1 MERPKAYSQ
10 RLRYQMNR
18 PRLLASYV
26 GTVAVSGCL
35 LVAHAAWGG
44 VSPRVYGSVIFWLL
58 AVVVVA
64 GEFIHIKVVHANETS
79 RVTFTDPFILSMLF
93 IFGLGPALLIKTV
106 ASVAEDVSRRRVWWK
121 TVFNVGQ
128 FGLTLTFVGLA
139 FRFVLGDA
147 AGTAQVERQITAS
160 LLAAGCYFVINLAIV
175 HVALS
180 IATGT
185 PTLAAI
191 RNHLKVSAINQG
203 IVVGTT
209 PVVMAALQQSLW
221 LFPLLLIPLIV
232 VYHAEHMT
240 QRHKTLADQL
250 RKLYETTRITQ
261 GSAKSQHS
269 IRMLLERIC
278 EMFSCQRASITLF
291 PRSSEDPA
299 TRTTLDLESGDFT
312 YGEVFRL
319 DPTQGIWARV
329 ASEDRGALL
338 AAPIHNE
345 RLADYFNSRGI
356 KDLMAAPLRSD
367 HAVIGVIE
375 VSNRAGLSKTFETE
389 DLKLFETLANHASIS
404 LENARLI
411 DELEDS
417 LVHLTEMNQ
426 LKDDFVASVSH
437 ELRTPLTSIR
447 GYAKTLLRPD
457 AHFSPEETQAFLET
471 IDRQSQRLHR
481 LIEDLLVVSRIESA
495 SGEDAV
501 TQESSLRE
509 MVDEVVDELR
519 AKLEGRPVTIDLD
532 DHLPRIE
539 TDTGKV
545 HQILC
550 NLVDNAVKYSS
561 AGTPIEIE
569 GRTQG
574 AGVTITVRDSGPGI
588 DEEVHEKIF
597 DRFYQVDQ
605 SITRKVGGA
614 GLGLYICRKLAQ
626 TLGGR
631 LWLESSGASGSEF
644 SLWIPSNAAKASL
657 DLSVELKRLTG

>member
-1 MERPKAYSQ
+1 
-10 RLRYQMNR
+10 MNR

-26 GTVAVSGCL
+26 GIVAVSGCL
-35 LVAHAAWGG
+35 LVARAAWGG
-44 VSPRVYGSVIFWLL
+44 VSPRVYGSVTFWLL

-106 ASVAEDVSRRRVWWK
+106 ASVAEDVSRRRAWWK
-121 TVFNVGQ
+121 AVFNVGQ
-128 FGLTLTFVGLA
+128 FGLTLTLVELVFS
-139 FRFVLGDA
+139 FVLGDA
-147 AGTAQVERQITAS
+147 AGGPAQIERQITAS

-191 RNHLKVSAINQG
+191 RDHLKVSAINQG
-203 IVVGTT
+203 IVMGTT

-232 VYHAEHMT
+232 VYHAELMT
-240 QRHKTLADQL
+240 QRHKALADQL
-250 RKLYETTRITQ
+250 RELYETTRITQ

-278 EMFSCQRASITLF
+278 EMFSCHQASITLF
-291 PRSSEDPA
+291 PRSSEDSA
-299 TRTTLDLESGDFT
+299 TSTTLDLESGGFT
-312 YGEVFRL
+312 YGEVLRL

-338 AAPIHNE
+338 AAPIDNQ
-345 RLADYFNSRGI
+345 RLADYFISRGI

-367 HAVIGVIE
+367 QAVIGVIE
-375 VSNRAGLSKTFETE
+375 VSNRAGLSKTFESE

-457 AHFSPEETQAFLET
+457 AHFSPDETRAFLET

-495 SGEDAV
+495 SGESAV
-501 TQESSLRE
+501 LQESSLGE
-509 MVDEVVDELR
+509 LIDEVVDELR

-532 DHLPRIE
+532 DQLPKIE

-550 NLVDNAVKYSS
+550 NLVDNAVKYSP
-561 AGTPIEIE
+561 AGAPIEIE
-569 GRTQG
+569 GRPQG
-574 AGVTITVRDSGPGI
+574 AGVTVTVRDSGPGI
-588 DEEVHEKIF
+588 DEEAHEKIF

-614 GLGLYICRKLAQ
+614 GLGLYICRKLAL

-631 LWLESSGASGSEF
+631 LWLESSGTSGSEF
-644 SLWIPSNAAKASL
+644 SLWIPSNAARASL
-657 DLSVELKRLTG
+657 NLSVEPNRLTNQIG